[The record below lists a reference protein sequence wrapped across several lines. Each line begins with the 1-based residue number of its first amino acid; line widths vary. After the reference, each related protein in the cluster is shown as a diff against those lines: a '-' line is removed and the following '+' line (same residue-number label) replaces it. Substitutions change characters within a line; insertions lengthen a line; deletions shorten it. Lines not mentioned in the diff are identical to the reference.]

1 MPSLGAGTLALVAVV
16 NFLDRQV
23 LGILLP
29 QIRAEF
35 HLSDTALGLLS
46 GLAFALVYGV
56 LGVPFGVLADSRN
69 RQKIIAAS
77 LAVFSLATLG
87 CGLAGNFAQLIAARF
102 FTGVGEAGASPA
114 VNSMISDIYPPDRR
128 AGALSIYSAG
138 ANIGLILAFF
148 GGGWIAQHEGWR
160 AAFLASGALS
170 LLVIPLVLWVAAEP
184 AREGGIAPGAATAIL
199 TDAKPSLRETIS
211 TLWALRSFR
220 FVAIGMGLASMASY
234 SALVFIPSFLTR
246 SYHMTPITIGV
257 TLALVTGVIGAAG
270 ASLPG
275 VLADRLGKGDI
286 RAGLLVASAGTLCSL
301 PFIAIFYLAGNLSIA
316 LGALIVPAFF
326 SGTYLGPGLAAVQ
339 NLAPPRMR
347 GQGAAILLLILNLI
361 GLGVGPQLVGVLSDL
376 LRPTFG
382 EESLRY
388 ALLSTIISSA
398 AAAWCFWR
406 AGLALANDAR
416 QTEAVGLDR

>member
-1 MPSLGAGTLALVAVV
+1 
-16 NFLDRQV
+16 
-23 LGILLP
+23 
-29 QIRAEF
+29 
-35 HLSDTALGLLS
+35 
-46 GLAFALVYGV
+46 
-56 LGVPFGVLADSRN
+56 
-69 RQKIIAAS
+69 
-77 LAVFSLATLG
+77 
-87 CGLAGNFAQLIAARF
+87 
-102 FTGVGEAGASPA
+102 
-114 VNSMISDIYPPDRR
+114 
-128 AGALSIYSAG
+128 
-138 ANIGLILAFF
+138 
-148 GGGWIAQHEGWR
+148 
-160 AAFLASGALS
+160 
-170 LLVIPLVLWVAAEP
+170 
-184 AREGGIAPGAATAIL
+184 
-199 TDAKPSLRETIS
+199 
-211 TLWALRSFR
+211 
-220 FVAIGMGLASMASY
+220 MASY

-398 AAAWCFWR
+398 AAACCFWR